1 MPVFDFSG
9 ASDKKPGVQSECTY
23 TTFQSNEQETSPE
36 KPIMVLDNSSR
47 QWKHHSCG
55 IFTNP
60 IKCTSFEFKE
70 DDGTFAADI
79 LSIDSRFVS
88 LLKWLGEN
96 RSEERRVG
104 KECRS
109 RWSPYH

>member
-47 QWKHHSCG
+47 QWKHHPAVFLQTRSNVLPLSLKRTMELSQQ
-55 IFTNP
+55 IFSAL
-60 IKCTSFEFKE
+60 IQ
-70 DDGTFAADI
+70 
-79 LSIDSRFVS
+79 DS
-88 LLKWLGEN
+88 
-96 RSEERRVG
+96 
-104 KECRS
+104 
-109 RWSPYH
+109 

>member
-36 KPIMVLDNSSR
+36 KPIMVLDNSSH

-55 IFTNP
+55 IFTNLE
-60 IKCTSFEFKE
+60 S
-70 DDGTFAADI
+70 I
-79 LSIDSRFVS
+79 LIISALKTPSSS
-88 LLKWLGEN
+88 LNSKDVRLIGLVKIPQE
-96 RSEERRVG
+96 
-104 KECRS
+104 
-109 RWSPYH
+109 